1 MFFFSLK
8 VAQFKKKEDLKKR
21 TEKNLMGEIKKK
33 LTNKRQKCFGIEKKK
48 NQKRDIKDK
57 ER

>member
-48 NQKRDIKDK
+48 KTETRYKR
-57 ER
+57 